1 MLHKTP
7 EVPSLEA
14 CYTGPPDI
22 VLGAVTCGTC
32 AHSMSSLR
40 GSKLY
45 AGQASG
51 AECAGALP
59 TWDSGEYDAYIQSVT
74 HLLCTS
80 SEGLRLTWTQA
91 TYLAS
96 L

>member
-1 MLHKTP
+1 MYSVSITCATGSKASMLHKMP
-7 EVPSLEA
+7 EVPALEA

-32 AHSMSSLR
+32 VHSMSSLR

-51 AECAGALP
+51 AECAGAL
-59 TWDSGEYDAYIQSVT
+59 
-74 HLLCTS
+74 
-80 SEGLRLTWTQA
+80 
-91 TYLAS
+91 
-96 L
+96 

>member
-7 EVPSLEA
+7 EVPALEV

-51 AECAGALP
+51 A
-59 TWDSGEYDAYIQSVT
+59 SV
-74 HLLCTS
+74 L
-80 SEGLRLTWTQA
+80 GLYEHGTVVSTMPIFSR
-91 TYLAS
+91 
-96 L
+96 